1 MLVLICCTV
10 STIVLTPTM
19 HIRVFL
25 SKCCYA
31 ILPVHVTSSSVITY
45 QAVKVLL
52 CIRFQTLSSID
63 VLYWL
68 ILLVDHIQFKISTK
82 TG

>member
-1 MLVLICCTV
+1 MLVLIRCTV
-10 STIVLTPTM
+10 STIVLTPTT

-31 ILPVHVTSSSVITY
+31 ILTVHVTSSSVITY

-52 CIRFQTLSSID
+52 CIRFQTLSSIN